1 MNKIYSTLMMLAL
14 MGAALSFTACG
25 GDDDDDDDYGDNRD
39 GATLKIDGEA
49 YYVDAS
55 IQKSYWSGLVLHINA
70 FERPVNFAP
79 DKILEIHLSGCS
91 KVSEL
96 KAGQSFDYEDVS
108 VDNIENGPVVALY
121 EKSYETLSGSIT
133 ILSVDKY
140 KVKMKFNDL
149 KFKLEFSSNIFG
161 DDYEPSNPK
170 IHSVVGTATFTSG
183 VYSSD
188 GNELPFD

>member
-1 MNKIYSTLMMLAL
+1 MDRIIKLFTLFAL
-14 MGAALSFTACG
+14 MIAALSFAAC
-25 GDDDDDDDYGDNRD
+25 GDDDEDGDNRD
-39 GATLKIDGEA
+39 GATLKIDGES

-55 IQKSYWSGLVLHINA
+55 IHKSYWGGLDLYIDA
-70 FERPVNFAP
+70 RERPVNLVP
-79 DKILEIHLSGCS
+79 DKILEIYLSGCS

-96 KAGQSFDYEDVS
+96 KEGQSFGYEDVS
-108 VDNIENGPVVALY
+108 VDNIENGFVVALY

-149 KFKLEFSSNIFG
+149 KFKLDFSSNIFG
-161 DDYEPSNPK
+161 DDYEPTNPK
-170 IHSVVGTATFTSG
+170 IHSVDGTATFTSG
-183 VYSSD
+183 VFDDD